1 MTTSSNTSFFPDDT
15 LSVSIRTDLSDIYD
29 TFSLS
34 EAQTSITVFLKKE
47 LRPDF
52 IASLRRVADQL
63 EQGTSDAQN

>member
-1 MTTSSNTSFFPDDT
+1 MTSSNTSFFPDKAPA
-15 LSVSIRTDLSDIYD
+15 VSIRTDIYD

-34 EAQTSITVFLKKE
+34 EKQSSVTVFLKKE
-47 LRPDF
+47 HRPDF